1 MNPSSKIKLE
11 IEDKLGINLKE
22 SSIKNKENLNE
33 AGEAFNELKTY
44 NAVQMASL
52 ERIKIDSEEIKL
64 KVKPDYYYYPI
75 EHLNKDFSQAK
86 KAHLFIYVYIV

>member
-22 SSIKNKENLNE
+22 SSIKIKENLNE
-33 AGEAFNELKTY
+33 AGEAFVELKTY

-52 ERIKIDSEEIKL
+52 ERSKIDSDEIISKT
-64 KVKPDYYYYPI
+64 KPDYYYYPI
-75 EHLNKDFSQAK
+75 EHLNKDFTKIK
-86 KAHLFIYVYIV
+86 KGSIIHILV